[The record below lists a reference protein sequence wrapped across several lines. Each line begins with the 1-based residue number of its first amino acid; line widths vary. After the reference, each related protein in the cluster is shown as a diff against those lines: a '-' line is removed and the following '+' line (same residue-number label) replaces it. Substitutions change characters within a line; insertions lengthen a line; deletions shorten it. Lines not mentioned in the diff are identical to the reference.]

1 MAILNGT
8 NLRKAYA
15 EIDVFTDVTV
25 SVAHGARIA
34 LVGPNGAGKSS
45 LLRLLTRQEI
55 PDDGM
60 VTTAKGLEIGFLEQH
75 AELTLDFDATLWDT
89 MLVSFAH
96 LIRQEEALNEMAAQL
111 TDEPDLIEVY
121 GEAQHKFEEAG
132 GYDYPARIKRVL
144 TGLGFDKSFYY
155 QPLRQ
160 FSGGQKTRVSLGRL
174 LLEQPELLIL
184 DEPTNHLDIYAIAW
198 LESYLKEY
206 EGALIVVSHDRYFL
220 DSVATE
226 VWELVFGTIETYRG
240 NYSHYVR
247 QREERHAA
255 RLATFEKQQEF
266 IAKQQDYITRNI
278 AGQNTRQAQGRRK
291 RLERFIEEEA
301 INLPQQQ
308 NEMRLRL
315 EAGKRSGDKV
325 IETDGLTVGYDE
337 PLFKTPP
344 ILLMRGE
351 CAAII
356 GPNGAG
362 KSTLL
367 KTILN
372 DLDPLAG
379 SVRIGASVELGYF
392 AQAHEGLAPKRTILD
407 EILEVKN
414 LPIGEARSF
423 LANFLFSG
431 DEVFKPIAALSGGE
445 RGRVALAKL
454 ALGGANV
461 LLLDEPTNH
470 LDIASQEILQTVL
483 DDFGGTI
490 LLVSH
495 DRYLIQS
502 LATQIWAVEP
512 NTSALTVFEG
522 GYNEYA
528 NWRSIQEVEA
538 EAKHKQSARP
548 QQHNGK
554 QENKPEPQRQSSG
567 LNAYMRGKRL
577 AELELLIEQQEAEM
591 ERINTELEVAS
602 AAGDVSKTIE
612 LSQSYT
618 EAETQIDAYLQEWD
632 LLETEAAEEELA

>member
-15 EIDVFTDVTV
+15 EVDVFTDVTI
-25 SVAHGARIA
+25 SVPHGARIA

-45 LLRLLTRQEI
+45 LLRLLTGQEE
-55 PDDGM
+55 PDDGQ
-60 VTTAKGLEIGFLEQH
+60 VTKAKGLEIGFLEQH
-75 AELTLDFDATLWDT
+75 AELALDLNATLWDA
-89 MLVSFAH
+89 MLVSFASI
-96 LIRQEEALNEMAAQL
+96 LQQEAALNEMATQL
-111 TDEPDLIEVY
+111 ADDPALIEEY

-144 TGLGFDKSFYY
+144 SGLGFDQSFYD
-155 QPLRQ
+155 QPVGQ
-160 FSGGQKTRVSLGRL
+160 FSGGQKTRVNLGRL
-174 LLEQPELLIL
+174 LLEQPDLLIL
-184 DEPTNHLDIYAIAW
+184 DEPTNHLDIYAISW

-220 DSVATE
+220 DNVANE
-226 VWELVFGTIETYRG
+226 VWEMVFGSVETYRG

-255 RLATFEKQQEF
+255 RIAVFEKQQEF

-291 RLERFIEEEA
+291 RLERFLEEEA
-301 INLPQQQ
+301 LDMPQQHD
-308 NEMRLRL
+308 EMRLKL
-315 EAGKRSGDKV
+315 EAGSRSGDKV
-325 IETDGLTVGYDE
+325 IETEGVTIGYNE
-337 PLFKTPP
+337 PLFDTPN

-362 KSTLL
+362 KSTFL
-367 KTILN
+367 KAIL
-372 DLDPLAG
+372 DDVEPLAG
-379 SVRIGASVELGYF
+379 AVRIGASVEVGYF
-392 AQAHEGLAPKRTILD
+392 AQAHEGLDPERTILD
-407 EILEVKN
+407 EILEVQN
-414 LPIGEARSF
+414 LPIGEARSY

-454 ALGGANV
+454 ALGGANL

-470 LDIASQEILQTVL
+470 LDITSQEILQTVL
-483 DDFGGTI
+483 NDFGGTI

-512 NTSALTVFEG
+512 SQDGTPHMTVFEG
-522 GYNEYA
+522 SYNEYA
-528 NWRSIQEVEA
+528 SWRSAQQRA
-538 EAKHKQSARP
+538 ETPVPVKKAAPRHKTS
-548 QQHNGK
+548 NGSVT
-554 QENKPEPQRQSSG
+554 PEGSG

-577 AELELLIEQQEAEM
+577 VELEALIEQQEEDLSQLS
-591 ERINTELEVAS
+591 TELEAAS
-602 AAGDVSKTIE
+602 AAGDVSKTVE
-612 LSQSYT
+612 LSNSYNEV
-618 EAETQIDAYLQEWD
+618 EAQLDSYLQEWD
-632 LLETEAAEEELA
+632 LLQTEAAEEETA